1 MFSFCMKEGEGKI
14 CEYVTVI
21 VYQNNEPRI
30 GHCQLYFVITV
41 MEILPFGTG
50 KKI

>member
-1 MFSFCMKEGEGKI
+1 MRHLEKDQNVGEKSGLCLHCMNEGEGKI

-30 GHCQLYFVITV
+30 GHCQL
-41 MEILPFGTG
+41 
-50 KKI
+50 

>member
-1 MFSFCMKEGEGKI
+1 MRLLEKDQNVGEKTGLVFSFCMNEGEGKI

-30 GHCQLYFVITV
+30 GHCQL
-41 MEILPFGTG
+41 
-50 KKI
+50 